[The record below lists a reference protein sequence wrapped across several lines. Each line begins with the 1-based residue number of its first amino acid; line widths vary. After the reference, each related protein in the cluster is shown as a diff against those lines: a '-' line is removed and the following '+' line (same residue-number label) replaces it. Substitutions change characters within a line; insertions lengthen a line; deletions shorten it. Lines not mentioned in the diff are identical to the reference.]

1 MKDQFLKNLDSATIE
16 AISLLLS
23 KMPDNELNKVFY
35 SLLPPDKGYVYHWF
49 FNMKTKTLE
58 RFSEGIHIEIL
69 EDYDDDSYLCFYKN
83 STIIIKKSK
92 IGSRIEH

>member
-1 MKDQFLKNLDSATIE
+1 
-16 AISLLLS
+16 
-23 KMPDNELNKVFY
+23 
-35 SLLPPDKGYVYHWF
+35 
-49 FNMKTKTLE
+49 MKTKTLE